1 VTVSKSETAALALN
15 LLESRKITSLVVVS
29 LERRIE
35 GVLHLHDLW
44 RTQLF

>member
-1 VTVSKSETAALALN
+1 M
-15 LLESRKITSLVVVS
+15 ESRRITALVVVTPEGK
-29 LERRIE
+29 LD